1 MAKKKLNKEEQ
12 QEAPSAPERRA
23 FWSGTIAFGLV
34 SLPVHLFTTS
44 RSSRTPLRMLSSDST
59 PLRRRYFCSKEQK
72 ILQPDEL
79 IRGYE
84 VEPEKFVEVSD
95 DELTALQ
102 PEKSREIDLRRFVP
116 LDQLD
121 PALYERGYFLI
132 PNEGAVKAYRLLART
147 MESAERAGIATVV
160 MRGKEYLIAIIAK
173 DGILRAETLRFL
185 DELRQPED
193 IGLPELEKTKPN
205 ALKTYT
211 AAIKKLSRK
220 TWRKVDQDDTSAA
233 QLMALI
239 ERKLKAGDDVIV
251 ASESAVETQD
261 EESEDAANVI
271 DLMEVLKQ
279 RLKGD

>member
-1 MAKKKLNKEEQ
+1 MAKKSADDTAN
-12 QEAPSAPERRA
+12 QEDNQPERRA

-34 SLPVHLFTTS
+34 SLPVHLFTAN
-44 RSSRTPLRMLSSDST
+44 RSNRTPLRMLNKEGT

-72 ILQPDEL
+72 ILERDEL

-84 VEPEKFVEVSD
+84 VESDKFIEVSD

-102 PEKSREIDLRRFVP
+102 PDKSREIDLRRFVP

-132 PNEGAVKAYRLLART
+132 PDEGAVKAYRLLART
-147 MESAERAGIATVV
+147 MESANRAGIATVV

-185 DELRQPED
+185 DELRQPRD
-193 IGLPELEKTKPN
+193 IGLPELHDAAPN
-205 ALKTYT
+205 EQKKFT

-220 TWRKVDQDDTSAA
+220 TWKKSDRDDQANA
-233 QLMALI
+233 QIMALI
-239 ERKLKAGDDVIV
+239 DRKLKAGNDVIE
-251 ASESAVETQD
+251 ATESTTEAD
-261 EESEDAANVI
+261 SDDNVV
-271 DLMEVLKQ
+271 DLMAVLKQ